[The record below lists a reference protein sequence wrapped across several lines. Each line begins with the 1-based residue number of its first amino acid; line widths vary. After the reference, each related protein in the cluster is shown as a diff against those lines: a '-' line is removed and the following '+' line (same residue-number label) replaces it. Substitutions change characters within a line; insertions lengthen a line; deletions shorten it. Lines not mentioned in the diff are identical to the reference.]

1 MTNGLYFFLSMLIAA
16 LLVLVTVLVHYE
28 AMRLISELLPHIRI
42 RPRLRI
48 LIVIFGIFLAH
59 TIAVWLFAL
68 AYYFLSG
75 HFGLGE
81 FGGHPPEQIY
91 DFVYFSVVT
100 YTSLGFGDLYPLQY
114 LRLIAGVEALT
125 GLVMI
130 GWSASFTYLM
140 MERFWSDHR
149 RDKNDK

>member
-1 MTNGLYFFLSMLIAA
+1 MTNSLHFFLSMLIAA
-16 LLVLVTVLVHYE
+16 LLVFVTVLVHYE

-42 RPRLRI
+42 QPRLRI

-59 TIAVWLFAL
+59 TISVWLFAL
-68 AYYFLSG
+68 AYYFLNG

-81 FGGHPPEQIY
+81 FGGQAPEQIY

-100 YTSLGFGDLYPLQY
+100 YTSLGFGDLYPLHY

-149 RDKNDK
+149 RDRNDK